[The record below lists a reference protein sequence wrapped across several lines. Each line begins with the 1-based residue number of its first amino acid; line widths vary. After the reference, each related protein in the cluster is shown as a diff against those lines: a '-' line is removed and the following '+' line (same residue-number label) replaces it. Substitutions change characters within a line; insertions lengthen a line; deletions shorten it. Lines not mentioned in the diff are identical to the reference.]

1 MLKKSVLITLV
12 VLMLFA
18 GAVSAQETEITLLN
32 SKGEIQAQLEDA
44 AKAFS
49 DANEDI
55 EMEIIPAPAGQSPYE
70 MAVSLYASGNAPTM
84 SMLDPG
90 DMGAFKEKFLNLSDQ
105 KWVEHSRKG
114 ALDAAT
120 FDGKVYAF
128 ALAIEGHSLIYN
140 KKVVDK
146 AVGGNFD
153 PDSIRTR
160 EDLEQLFV
168 NIKENTDAAPL
179 VISPMDWSL
188 GGHFIERIYSL
199 QAKEM
204 DEVIDFLDK
213 LRAGKVNLAENDKF
227 MGLMKTFDVMKK
239 YNIDKNDPLSGTY
252 DRGPELLGSGEVG
265 IWYMGNWAWPQISE
279 FNTSNAEY
287 GFIPVPVS
295 NNPKEYGN
303 SEIIKGSSKFI
314 GIDKA
319 QSTEAEQEAAK
330 KFLNWLLESET
341 GQKLYVNEMKIIPPY
356 TNVDLK
362 PKDPLAKSIIS
373 YMDAGNT
380 IEAIPVMPG
389 DHWSHVGASMQKYL
403 ADYIEKAGL
412 AEEIENYWENK

>member
-1 MLKKSVLITLV
+1 MLKKTFLITLV
-12 VLMLFA
+12 VVMIFTTA
-18 GAVSAQETEITLLN
+18 AYAQETEITLLN

-49 DANEDI
+49 NANEDI

-70 MAVSLYASGNAPTM
+70 MVVSLYASGNAPTL

-90 DMGAFKEKFLNLSDQ
+90 DMGEFRDKFLDLSDQ
-105 KWVEHSRKG
+105 RWVESSREG
-114 ALDAAT
+114 ALGAST

-140 KKVVDK
+140 KKVIDE
-146 AVGGNFD
+146 AVGGEFN

-160 EDLEQLFV
+160 EDLEELFV
-168 NIKENTDAAPL
+168 NIEKNTDADPI

-188 GGHFIERIYSL
+188 GGHFLERIYSL

-204 DEVIDFLDK
+204 DEVIKFLDK
-213 LRAGKVNLAENDKF
+213 LRAGEVDFASNDKF
-227 MGLMKTFDVMKK
+227 TGLMETFDLMKN

-252 DRGPELLGSGEVG
+252 DRGPELLGSGKVG

-279 FNTSNAEY
+279 FNTNDADY

-295 NNPKEYGN
+295 NDPGEYGN

-314 GIDKA
+314 GIDKE
-319 QSTEAEQEAAK
+319 QSTVAEQEAAK

-341 GQKLYVNEMKIIPPY
+341 GQDLYVNQMNIIPPY
-356 TNVDLK
+356 TNVELE
-362 PKDPLAKSIIS
+362 PKDPLAKSIIA

-380 IEAIPVMPG
+380 IETIPVMPG

-403 ADYIEKAGL
+403 ADYLDKDGL
-412 AEEIENYWENK
+412 AGEIENYWQNK